1 MSLPTKLLVEFDKSM
16 LKSGYTDRFKALQTA
31 IHSFVNDYDW
41 NTGDKQFGAGAIII
55 VLMTIM
61 SIIKMKNRLKFSM
74 NIKML
79 LEQLRTYI

>member
-16 LKSGYTDRFKALQTA
+16 LKSGYTDRSKALQTA

-55 VLMTIM
+55 VYD
-61 SIIKMKNRLKFSM
+61 NRFKFSM